1 MLILDRLGYDAGVV
15 SELFTSPRFMQTFN
29 ITEDNWEAIKGNM
42 VAILQAGCAFGALVS
57 NIPADLLGRKKTI
70 MISAWIFMIGSII
83 QAACN
88 TYSPLL
94 VGRFITGFGIGQ
106 GAMVAPLYIAEISPA
121 DSRGRMVSIFQI
133 LLVHGLCLSFWIS
146 YGFIR
151 AFSTSDWQWRWPL
164 IIQLMP
170 AFIVITC
177 GLNVMPESIR
187 WLIKNS
193 RYKRSLQILSKLRDL
208 PLNHPDI
215 IEEFDQIQYSVQL
228 ERMQTFTK
236 AQQILFD
243 PKVRRQLI
251 IGCLLQFFQQV
262 ASTNAVNYY
271 APSLFKTIGISGGP
285 LEAMATGLYG
295 NIKLL
300 FVYAAYFIV
309 DSRMGRRKALLISS
323 VITAVAFNTLGIL
336 LSQSEDITDDAIGIR
351 QIMAILMLYLFAI
364 GFEIGWG
371 PVVWIICSEIYP
383 DNIRAVCVSL
393 TTTINFVTLAIMS
406 KMTPLMLEQIGWK
419 TEIVFGGIAIGIG
432 IFVFCFLPET
442 RGLSLEHMTEA
453 FQGNILVF
461 RKSKSAS
468 SYNNVSLASAIEA
481 QFPREKAPSVR
492 G

>member
-1 MLILDRLGYDAGVV
+1 
-15 SELFTSPRFMQTFN
+15 MQTFN

-57 NIPADLLGRKKTI
+57 NIPAGKQYLLGRKKTI

-94 VGRFITGFGIGQ
+94 VGRFITGCRFIYDEDDGKSIWHWSRRHGSPIQ
-106 GAMVAPLYIAEISPA
+106 LTNQPKKNHSNICIPQVHSRNISSRLSRKNGFYISDFVSPW
-121 DSRGRMVSIFQI
+121 SMPK
-133 LLVHGLCLSFWIS
+133 LLVSFQQSGEQKYRAIS

-271 APSLFKTIGISGGP
+271 APSLFKTIGIFGGP

-442 RGLSLEHMTEA
+442 RGLSLEHMTEVTW
-453 FQGNILVF
+453 GHVF
-461 RKSKSAS
+461 
-468 SYNNVSLASAIEA
+468 L
-481 QFPREKAPSVR
+481 
-492 G
+492 